1 MSVIPL
7 KVDIHQRGLLGGGAL
22 QYQSVLSCSLTLRNM
37 LGINGSLDPEVRGLR
52 CLRATEMPGDPKECR
67 EHARRCAELART
79 AASPE
84 AREHFT
90 SLQKSW
96 TRLAAEIESSLAF
109 LETIDQIGSERSP
122 PAEAAE

>member
-37 LGINGSLDPEVRGLR
+37 LGINGSLDPEVRGLL

-79 AASPE
+79 AASP
-84 AREHFT
+84 
-90 SLQKSW
+90 QKSW